1 MSPSRLGW
9 LAVPAFLAVLVLVGL
24 GVSTEGRSDFEQRT
38 TDAGQ
43 DGDGDGDA
51 AQDAGPVEEQD
62 QAVQPQPAD
71 DAEPTDG
78 FQPDAEDRELA
89 EITVA
94 TETGEIIIQVDE
106 NSQPIR
112 LTPIGPDGAGE
123 PVQIDPDDLVAVR
136 LGQDGQLEVIP
147 LDEVGPDDTI
157 VTPADG
163 GFDLQRPDGSTV
175 EFRGD
180 GENGGITATE
190 IAPDGTE
197 TELEPNADGSVTLS
211 DGTTVGPIDVVDE
224 LGPVERLIERTR
236 QLPWPYLAAGLVLLV
251 VASVAL
257 ALFLRRR
264 SSQEFD
270 LSQLASAGVPEGR
283 FNQFLDSLRDDPDPS
298 RAIRIGFSVAERG
311 LGGVATRRPDE
322 TPFEWHRRVSEGGAS
337 NGTAVASTLGQICDL
352 FARARFAPGHSTED
366 DRAAM
371 IDALDELQRQG
382 RTSTGA
388 SGTIDLDTASEPQR
402 QDA

>member
-1 MSPSRLGW
+1 MLSPSRLGW
-9 LAVPAFLAVLVLVGL
+9 LALPAFLAVLVLIGL
-24 GVSTEGRSDFEQRT
+24 GVSTEGRSDFERRT
-38 TDAGQ
+38 TDAGEEGN
-43 DGDGDGDA
+43 GDGADG
-51 AQDAGPVEEQD
+51 QEVGPIEEQD
-62 QAVQPQPAD
+62 QTAQPQPSDGAQP
-71 DAEPTDG
+71 ADG
-78 FQPDAEDRELA
+78 FQNPAEGQELA

-94 TETGEIIIQVDE
+94 TETGELIIQLDE

-112 LTPIGPDGAGE
+112 LTPVGPDGTGE
-123 PVQIDPDDLVAVR
+123 SVQIDPDDLVAVR
-136 LGQDGQLEVIP
+136 LGDDGQLEVIP

-163 GFDLQRPDGSTV
+163 GFDLRRPDGSLV

-190 IAPDGTE
+190 VDRDGAT
-197 TELEPNADGSVTLS
+197 TELEPNEDGSVTLS

-251 VASVAL
+251 AGSVAL

-283 FNQFLDSLRDDPDPS
+283 FNQFLDSLRHDPDPS
-298 RAIRIGFSVAERG
+298 RAIRVGFSVAERG
-311 LGGVATRRPDE
+311 LGGVPTRRADE
-322 TPFEWHRRVSEGGAS
+322 TPFEWHRRVSEGGS
-337 NGTAVASTLGQICDL
+337 PVATTLGQICDL
-352 FARARFAPGHSTED
+352 FARARFAPGQSTEN
-366 DRAAM
+366 DRVAM
-371 IDALDELQRQG
+371 LTALEELHRQG
-382 RTSTGA
+382 RTVTDDGA
-388 SGTIDLDTASEPQR
+388 STALDHAATPER